1 VAGGAIGSI
10 EVDGYAPFLQ
20 GADAMLKAANVQPL
34 KVDSPGVALMS
45 LYVQGDVGAVR
56 MAVEA
61 GVAAA
66 GASRALPL
74 VLANPGP
81 GLAATLGLSGA
92 PAAAPSPP
100 AWSGPGLAIGAVQVE
115 GAVAAIEATDAMVKA
130 ANVVPIKFQ
139 WIGLAW
145 HVVCIAGE
153 IGAVRVAVDAG
164 VAAAERVSPVLSCL
178 LANPHPDLVS
188 LLGFSAP
195 PSPVGDGG
203 AVRLRSSLGVLETR
217 GLAASSEGTDAMLK
231 SARVTPVRYL
241 RCGLAWLASMVTG
254 EVGAVTAAVSAGSA
268 AASRVSE
275 VKSCVVASPS
285 PALLIMLGIGGSNG

>member
-1 VAGGAIGSI
+1 MAGGAIGSI

-20 GADAMLKAANVQPL
+20 GADAMLKAANVQPI
-34 KVDSPGVALMS
+34 KVDSPGVALMA

-56 MAVEA
+56 MAVET

-66 GASRALPL
+66 GANRALPL
-74 VLANPGP
+74 VIANPGP
-81 GLAATLGLSGA
+81 GLAATLGFSSA
-92 PAAAPSPP
+92 PAAPSPAP
-100 AWSGPGLAIGAVQVE
+100 AWSSSWLAIGAVQVE

-139 WIGLAW
+139 WIGLVW
-145 HVVCIAGE
+145 HVVCVTGE

-164 VAAAERVSPVLSCL
+164 VAAAQRVSPVLSCL
-178 LANPHPDLVS
+178 LANPHPDLVP
-188 LLGFSAP
+188 LLGFSPPAP
-195 PSPVGDGG
+195 SNGEVGG
-203 AVRLRSSLGVLETR
+203 RMRSSLGVLETR

-254 EVGAVTAAVSAGSA
+254 EVGAVTAAIGAGSA
-268 AASRVSE
+268 AASRVAE
-275 VKSCVVASPS
+275 VKSCVIASPS
-285 PALLIMLGIGGSNG
+285 PALLSMLGIGGSNG